1 MPRDQTPNDTRTA
14 PTLPPNSSAG
24 RRIVC
29 VPGRA
34 GGEPI
39 IEGTRVPVKSVVL
52 LSRAYPQLAEVLQAL
67 PMLTTGDVA
76 NALAYYRT
84 HRDAIDAFIAADEA
98 SDAAPL

>member
-1 MPRDQTPNDTRTA
+1 MPHDQTASDTRTA
-14 PTLPPNSSAG
+14 PALPPNGSVG

-29 VPGRA
+29 VPGRV
-34 GGEPI
+34 GGEPV

-52 LSRAYPQLAEVLQAL
+52 LSRAYPQLVEILQAL

-98 SDAAPL
+98 SDAEPL

>member
-1 MPRDQTPNDTRTA
+1 MPRDQTPIGTCTA
-14 PTLPPNSSAG
+14 PTLPSNGSAG

-52 LSRAYPQLAEVLQAL
+52 LSRAYPQVAEVLQAL
-67 PMLTTGDVA
+67 PMLTIGDVA

-84 HRDAIDAFIAADEA
+84 HRDAIEAFIVADEA